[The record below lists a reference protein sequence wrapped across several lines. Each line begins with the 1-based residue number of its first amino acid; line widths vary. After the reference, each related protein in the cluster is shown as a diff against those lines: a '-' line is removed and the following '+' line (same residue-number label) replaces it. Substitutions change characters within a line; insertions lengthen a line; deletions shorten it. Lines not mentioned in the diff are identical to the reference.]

1 MVDADTGFTV
11 PRVGMAGRGGWVGPW
26 RGGGGRQAR
35 AVGSTHTNTQNHKH
49 SGHAELGKT
58 RFDDGWD
65 LGQWGRD
72 DDGPFI
78 DGQHSLMGWVCLF
91 VCFQR
96 LCFLPLRL
104 LCTYFLTF
112 LIMVCCCTGL
122 VSTATGKTLLMDFG
136 S

>member
-1 MVDADTGFTV
+1 M
-11 PRVGMAGRGGWVGPW
+11 MGGTWDS
-26 RGGGGRQAR
+26 GGER
-35 AVGSTHTNTQNHKH
+35 
-49 SGHAELGKT
+49 E
-58 RFDDGWD
+58 
-65 LGQWGRD
+65 RD

-78 DGQHSLMGWVCLF
+78 DGRHSLMGWVCLF

-96 LCFLPLRL
+96 LCFLLLLRL

-122 VSTATGKTLLMDFG
+122 VSTATGKTLLIDFG